1 MIVFTHSSRI
11 ILEIEMKKRRVVVLY
26 LNELK
31 VKASLRTSPAAAAAA
46 DFVVVVSVL
55 WTGGCRCISFV
66 LKTRRPGTCR
76 RRFYLRCRAAAT

>member
-1 MIVFTHSSRI
+1 MVVFTHSSRI

-26 LNELK
+26 L
-31 VKASLRTSPAAAAAA
+31 KASLRTSPAAAAAA